1 MLGKVA
7 IFGNADFVMS
17 FSALGVDCHP
27 VNDNAEEIKTK
38 AEKIVADNYSLIIVA
53 ENVAPAAN
61 EIFGQFVSK
70 PTPCVLVVP
79 FTTESKGFAAE
90 GLSKLLKLATGIN
103 ILKNVTG

>member
-1 MLGKVA
+1 MQGKVA
-7 IFGNADFVMS
+7 IFGSADFVMS
-17 FSALGVDCHP
+17 FSALGVDCFA

-38 AEKIVADNYSLIIVA
+38 AEKLIAEKYSLIVVA

-61 EIFGQFVSK
+61 AVFEQFTSK
-70 PTPCVLVVP
+70 AVPCVVVVP

-103 ILKNVTG
+103 ILKNIG